1 MAFEDLFA
9 LEEELA
15 DYTGAPYVVLTD
27 GCTHA
32 LELCLRYYGVRSCEF
47 TAFTY
52 ISVIQTMIN
61 LGIRYSLTDE
71 SWSGEYRLHGTN
83 IWDSARRLEPGMYRS
98 NQVQC
103 LSFGHSKPLQA
114 GKCGAILLDDVQAY
128 HKLSQMRSDGRD
140 LRITPWQDQSILARG
155 WHYCPTLETVAVVRD
170 RLLTVTPQNQTVVY
184 PDCRRVSILL

>member
-15 DYTGAPYVVLTD
+15 AYTGAPYVVLTD

-32 LELCLRYYGVRSCEF
+32 LELCLRYYRVRSVEF

-52 ISVIQTMIN
+52 ISVVQTMIN
-61 LGIRYSLTDE
+61 LGIRYVLTDE
-71 SWSGEYRLHGTN
+71 TWSGEYRLHGTN

-98 NQVQC
+98 GQIQC
-103 LSFGHSKPLQA
+103 LSFGHSKPLEV

-128 HKLSQMRSDGRD
+128 HQLSQMRSDGRD
-140 LRITPWQDQSILARG
+140 LHVSPWQDQTVLAPG
-155 WHYCPTLETVAVVRD
+155 WHYCPTLEAVAQARERLRSIRPQCQTVA
-170 RLLTVTPQNQTVVY
+170 Y
-184 PDCRRVSILL
+184 PDCRKISIRV